1 MDHLGC
7 DVVVA
12 AAVVFAVIV
21 AVRGFAGAAADDD
34 SGDERDAVD
43 VAVVGGAVAV
53 SLGLEWF

>member
-1 MDHLGC
+1 MDHLDC

-12 AAVVFAVIV
+12 VVVFAVIV
-21 AVRGFAGAAADDD
+21 AVRGFARAAADDG
-34 SGDERDAVD
+34 SGDERDAAD